1 MNGVNGNFGMQ
12 EEMSQTSLGQPSGMR
27 SKKRK
32 KRKKKHMTANEEH
45 LDQALVLLSAF
56 MNRAN
61 DSVGMQEEMSETLL
75 DQPSGMRSKKRE
87 KREAPCEA
95 TIENLFKE
103 VLLQHML
110 QHVIPGKNSSSLP
123 FKDAFIQD
131 RPTNATS
138 SRNPAGSKYEHC
150 QWFRLLAKTAAD
162 LGDEYEKALKHVRNT
177 HGCNFARRMCRSLNQ
192 MFKSVEEEDTCVRHL
207 TTQP

>member
-1 MNGVNGNFGMQ
+1 MESMIIL
-12 EEMSQTSLGQPSGMR
+12 EC
-27 SKKRK
+27 KKRC
-32 KRKKKHMTANEEH
+32 RRRCWI
-45 LDQALVLLSAF
+45 
-56 MNRAN
+56 NRLA
-61 DSVGMQEEMSETLL
+61 
-75 DQPSGMRSKKRE
+75 
-87 KREAPCEA
+87 CEA
-95 TIENLFKE
+95 KSVKNVKHHVKQPLKMLFKE

-177 HGCNFARRMCRSLNQ
+177 HGCNFARRMCRSLKQ